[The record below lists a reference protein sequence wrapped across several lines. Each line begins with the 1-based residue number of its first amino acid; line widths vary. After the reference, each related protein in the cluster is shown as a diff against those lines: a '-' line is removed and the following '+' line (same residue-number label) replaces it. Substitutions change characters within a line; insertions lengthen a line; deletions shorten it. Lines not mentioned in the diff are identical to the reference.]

1 MSSEYVKIEV
11 YINDINAEIAK
22 GLLAENGIRS
32 RIFKDDCGG
41 LEPQLQLTQGVHLS
55 VPFGDVE
62 NAKKLLK
69 PHQES
74 QQNGQED
81 SGPVQTWKCGKCG
94 EQLEIQFTSCW
105 SCGSDRN

>member
-1 MSSEYVKIEV
+1 MSFEFVEIEV
-11 YINDINAEIAK
+11 FINEINAEIAK

-32 RIFKDDCGG
+32 KILKDDCGG

-62 NAKKLLK
+62 EAKKLLK
-69 PHQES
+69 PQQETS
-74 QQNGQED
+74 QDEQED
-81 SGPVQTWKCGKCG
+81 SVGLQTWKCSECG

-105 SCGSDRN
+105 NCGFNCD